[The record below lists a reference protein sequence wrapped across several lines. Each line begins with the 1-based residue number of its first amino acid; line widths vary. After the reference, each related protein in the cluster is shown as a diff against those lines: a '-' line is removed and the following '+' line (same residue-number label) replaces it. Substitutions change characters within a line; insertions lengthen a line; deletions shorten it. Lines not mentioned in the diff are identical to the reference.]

1 MWPAADWQHTEAAT
15 LPPSDSE
22 CEGDSDHD
30 DHLLVKRGAAVH
42 DQADVNVDIVIRG
55 FVIRVIHSPHL
66 QITLHYYMLI
76 YITTDFWQTI
86 D

>member
-1 MWPAADWQHTEAAT
+1 MIVNVRVIVIMRI
-15 LPPSDSE
+15 S
-22 CEGDSDHD
+22 
-30 DHLLVKRGAAVH
+30 HLLVKRGAAVH

-66 QITLHYYMLI
+66 QITLHHYMLN